1 MDGGSRI
8 KSHHGDL
15 DRETE
20 VRKTSLGLRV
30 GAMLVTSRHW
40 LPERLFPLPS
50 LEPPWVIFHPSLQP
64 SLTIAHTFSVCP
76 SGWNYSPLI
85 ELKTRGD

>member
-1 MDGGSRI
+1 MNGGWGI
-8 KSHHGDL
+8 KSHDGDL

-20 VRKTSLGLRV
+20 VRETSLGLGV
-30 GAMLVTSRHW
+30 GAILVTNRHW
-40 LPERLFPLPS
+40 LPQRLFPPPP
-50 LEPPWVIFHPSLQP
+50 LEPPGVISHPSLQP

>member
-1 MDGGSRI
+1 MNGGSWI
-8 KSHHGDL
+8 KVQDGDL
-15 DRETE
+15 DRGSQ
-20 VRKTSLGLRV
+20 VREILLAWEWVPWWLG
-30 GAMLVTSRHW
+30 GGTPFH
-40 LPERLFPLPS
+40 RLFPLLL
-50 LEPPWVIFHPSLQP
+50 LEPPELIFHPSLQP

>member
-1 MDGGSRI
+1 MNGGSWI
-8 KSHHGDL
+8 KVQDGDL
-15 DRETE
+15 DRGSQ
-20 VRKTSLGLRV
+20 VREILLAWEWVPWWLGV
-30 GAMLVTSRHW
+30 GTPFH
-40 LPERLFPLPS
+40 RLFPLLL
-50 LEPPWVIFHPSLQP
+50 LEPPVLIFHPSLQP